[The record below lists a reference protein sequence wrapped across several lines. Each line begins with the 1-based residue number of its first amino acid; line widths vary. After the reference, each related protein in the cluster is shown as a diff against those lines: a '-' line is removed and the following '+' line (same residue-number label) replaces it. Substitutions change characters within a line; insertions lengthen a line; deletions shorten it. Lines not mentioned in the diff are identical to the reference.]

1 MHENKRTSC
10 LKATHQV
17 EKGREKEKKR
27 NKKEE
32 FWELGFARNDWLMTA
47 LSQPDSGECY
57 IYMYV
62 L

>member
-1 MHENKRTSC
+1 M
-10 LKATHQV
+10 
-17 EKGREKEKKR
+17 
-27 NKKEE
+27 EE

-62 L
+62 CIVRCVCVCVCLKVFLEDY